1 MKLINKY
8 LRNLLPYKVASHKI
22 WEVSEE
28 QRRNILKLDWNEATI
43 PPTPLVMKS
52 FKDIL
57 NQDDFSFLYPSTHN
71 AQLLNLLAQ
80 YCSID
85 ESCVQYFASSDGLH
99 EYLVRMYVSIGDPIL
114 ILGPTYD
121 NFRLTCESQ
130 GGIVH
135 IYEYSDNFELDKE
148 KFVNSIKTINPSLVY
163 ICNPNNPT
171 GNVVEDEFIIS
182 LLNELS
188 DTVFIID
195 EAYFEFYGKSLK
207 NEVMKFENLFVTRT
221 FSKAFALA
229 NFRAGYLISH
239 PDNIKQVSKIRNAKN
254 ISTFTQTAM
263 IAALSD
269 IPYMH
274 NFVQEVHLAR
284 KEFSN
289 GLKVLPS
296 IETVFNS
303 EGNFVLV
310 KFIDESTKKKA
321 NSFLIENDIF
331 VRNLE
336 HSAKLIQCLRI
347 TIGTRAQ
354 MQRVLD
360 VLKQV

>member
-22 WEVSEE
+22 WEVTSE

-43 PPTPLVMKS
+43 PPTPLVKES
-52 FKDIL
+52 FKRIL
-57 NQDDFSFLYPSTHN
+57 DQDDFSFLYPSTYN
-71 AQLLNLLAQ
+71 STLLDLLAK

-85 ESCVQYFASSDGLH
+85 ESCIQYFASSDVLH

-121 NFRLTCESQ
+121 NFRLTCEAQ
-130 GGIVH
+130 GGVVH
-135 IYEYSDNFELDKE
+135 IFEYDDNFNLDKE
-148 KFVNSIKTINPSLVY
+148 KFVSAIRNINPSLVY

-171 GNVVEDEFIIS
+171 GNIVEEEFIIS
-182 LLNELS
+182 LLQDLS
-188 DTVFIID
+188 DTVFILD
-195 EAYFEFYGKSLK
+195 EAYFEFYGKTMK
-207 NEVMKFENLFVTRT
+207 DKVMKFENLFITRT

-229 NFRAGYLISH
+229 NFRAGYLISN
-239 PDNIKQVSKIRNAKN
+239 PENTKQVSKIRNAKN

-269 IPYMH
+269 VQYMH
-274 NFVQEVHLAR
+274 NYVDEVHLAK
-284 KEFSN
+284 KEFSD
-289 GLKVLPS
+289 GLKLLPVV
-296 IETVFNS
+296 ETVFNS

-310 KFIDESTKKKA
+310 KFKSVEDKKSA
-321 NSFLIENDIF
+321 NKCLIENDIF

-336 HSAKLIQCLRI
+336 HSSKLINCLRI
-347 TIGTRAQ
+347 TIGTRPQ
-354 MQRVLD
+354 MQRVLN
-360 VLKQV
+360 VLKQA